1 MSSASLCQRLYWGF
15 NLMDKRTQLM
25 TLETEVWLRGFA
37 FYQRTM
43 CYHLF
48 SLEDVE
54 MFLSVHVKLIFSLFC
69 FLLFYSPPCSL
80 LFCSALHNA
89 HQQAVEDLL
98 EDEEEDFDRDDKVII
113 GATLK
118 HVFQHWCTFNT
129 QMFSKVQ
136 CIENAVVLTFDSNTN
151 RSLFFFLCVFTHFP
165 PHLYSKG
172 PQLVCQRC

>member
-1 MSSASLCQRLYWGF
+1 
-15 NLMDKRTQLM
+15 MDKRTQRM
-25 TLETEVWLRGFA
+25 TLETEVRLRGFA

-69 FLLFYSPPCSL
+69 FLLLLFFISPPHSL

-98 EDEEEDFDRDDKVII
+98 EDEEEDFDRDDKVFI
-113 GATLK
+113 GATFK
-118 HVFQHWCTFNT
+118 HVFQHRCIFNT
-129 QMFSKVQ
+129 QVFSQV
-136 CIENAVVLTFDSNTN
+136 
-151 RSLFFFLCVFTHFP
+151 
-165 PHLYSKG
+165 
-172 PQLVCQRC
+172 